1 MVARL
6 FSHRCTQ
13 NVDGAG
19 KAVNTIKACR
29 MALTHGYE
37 GIEVDFQ
44 YHNGSF
50 YMDHDHYYLTNE
62 TMDMLFTAL
71 SDLTYSIWID
81 LKTTRSTSNNGQ
93 LQDLY
98 SLLNKHNM
106 VKRSVVELYNTS
118 LSIPKGME
126 TTSCFP
132 GGRGDIVC
140 KRGYEVSIQDRFN
153 PKPLYVWNVTA
164 KDSCN
169 LYYLNEKDVILQDY
183 NVPRLYA
190 SCEQGVWIVVGV
202 VGVFFI
208 FCVYTVQMRLALM
221 RKAKVENVR
230 YSMV

>member
-1 MVARL
+1 
-6 FSHRCTQ
+6 
-13 NVDGAG
+13 
-19 KAVNTIKACR
+19 

-44 YHNGSF
+44 YYNGSF

-81 LKTTRSTSNNGQ
+81 LKTSTSNDGQ

-118 LSIPKGME
+118 LSIPNGMK
-126 TTSCFP
+126 TMSCFP

-140 KRGYEVSIQDRFN
+140 KRGDEVSVQDRHN

-169 LYYLNEKDVILQDY
+169 LYYLNEKDVILQKYD
-183 NVPRLYA
+183 VPLLYT

-202 VGVFFI
+202 FFI
-208 FCVYTVQMRLALM
+208 LCVYTVQMRLASL
-221 RKAKVENVR
+221 RKAKIE
-230 YSMV
+230 YSSVNSI